1 MKNFVYFIGWLLKRM
16 FGGVIRKYYEYDK
29 FVVNE
34 PGIAIMPTFLMSI
47 VASFVTMFSISH
59 TYNLSFILYSML
71 FASIVPFVN
80 YFRILLREQYRKYM
94 REQEKF
100 LNTLRG

>member
-16 FGGVIRKYYEYDK
+16 FGSVIRKYYEYDK

-34 PGIAIMPTFLMSI
+34 PGIAIMPTLFMSI
-47 VASFVTMFSISH
+47 VAATVTMFSVAH
-59 TYNLSFILYSML
+59 TYDLSLLMYSML
-71 FASIVPFVN
+71 VAGIVPFVN

-100 LNTLRG
+100 LDTLKG

>member
-1 MKNFVYFIGWLLKRM
+1 MKNFVYFILWLLKRM

-34 PGIAIMPTFLMSI
+34 PGIAIMPTFLIS
-47 VASFVTMFSISH
+47 VVTSTVTMFSVAH
-59 TYNLSFILYSML
+59 TYDLSLLMYSML
-71 FASIVPFVN
+71 VAGIVPFVN

-100 LNTLRG
+100 LNTLKG

>member
-1 MKNFVYFIGWLLKRM
+1 MKNFVYFILWLLKRM
-16 FGGVIRKYYEYDK
+16 FGGIIRKYYEYDK

-34 PGIAIMPTFLMSI
+34 PGIAIMPTFLISI
-47 VASFVTMFSISH
+47 VASVVTMFSIAH
-59 TYNLSFILYSML
+59 TYDLSLLMYSML
-71 FASIVPFVN
+71 VAGIVPFVN

-100 LNTLRG
+100 LNTLKG

>member
-1 MKNFVYFIGWLLKRM
+1 MKNFVYFIGWLLKRI
-16 FGGVIRKYYEYDK
+16 FGGIVRKYYEYDK

-34 PGIAIMPTFLMSI
+34 PGIAIMPTFLISI
-47 VASFVTMFSISH
+47 VTSVVTMFSVAH
-59 TYNLSFILYSML
+59 TYNLRLLMYSML
-71 FASIVPFVN
+71 VAGIVPFVN

-100 LNTLRG
+100 LNTLKG